1 LTPDEQFVTLARWPV
16 QGSGLTLAPPDQIGS
31 LRKLPDQSR
40 SSRRSWSSVDAHRVG
55 PVAHSDPFCDLAHGI
70 GEPSPDGRT
79 LVAIFASPVAGQLLH
94 FGRHLGFRTI
104 LVDPEP
110 VADPPPVDQVAR
122 SLAADFVDG
131 TTDLVVTDHD
141 RPELGAV
148 LLGALALPARWI
160 GVMGSPRHPAPH
172 VPALRELG
180 AGEPDIARVHRPI
193 GLNIGSHTPAEIAIA
208 TLAGLLADR
217 NGRPGGFAF

>member
-1 LTPDEQFVTLARWPV
+1 
-16 QGSGLTLAPPDQIGS
+16 
-31 LRKLPDQSR
+31 
-40 SSRRSWSSVDAHRVG
+40 
-55 PVAHSDPFCDLAHGI
+55 VAHSDPLCDLAHGVGDPPHQDRI
-70 GEPSPDGRT
+70 
-79 LVAIFASPVAGQLLH
+79 LVAVFDSPVAGELLH

-110 VADPPPVDQVAR
+110 VADPPPADQLAR

-131 TTDLVVTDHD
+131 TADIVVTDHD
-141 RPELGAV
+141 RPELGVV
-148 LLGALALPARWI
+148 LRDALALPARWV

-172 VPALRELG
+172 LPALRELG
-180 AGEPDIARVHRPI
+180 TSELDIARVHRPI
-193 GLNIGSHTPAEIAIA
+193 GLNIGSHTPAEIAVA